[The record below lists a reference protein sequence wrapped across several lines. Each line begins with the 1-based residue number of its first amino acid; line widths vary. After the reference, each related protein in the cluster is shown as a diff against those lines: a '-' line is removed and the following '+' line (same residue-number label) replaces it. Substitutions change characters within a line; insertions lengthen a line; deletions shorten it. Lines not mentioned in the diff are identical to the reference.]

1 MTAAAQAGGGREHD
15 VAPAPGPA
23 LPALLGGDDR
33 SRTSPAGP
41 GPARRSCA
49 RRPTVPTSPACSP
62 SRTPTTCSPRAPCG
76 PRSCASPR
84 TGGAAGVG
92 VHPRRRRRRDHPR
105 PGRPGPGGRA
115 CWRTAAPWSSRA
127 CTAPGRAVVDLAGSA
142 DRRAGPP
149 RAGERVPHP
158 AGRPRLRG
166 ALRHPRRLRRA
177 DRRRQALAGAPS
189 GRRSH
194 RRPTTSGPATRKRS
208 PRPPTACRRWTGCSP
223 PVTSCTCRAAGSTPH
238 RPRRRCRC
246 T

>member
-1 MTAAAQAGGGREHD
+1 MTAAAQAGAGASTASRPPP
-15 VAPAPGPA
+15 VLRCPRSWAVR
-23 LPALLGGDDR
+23 R
-33 SRTSPAGP
+33 SRLRREVP

-49 RRPTVPTSPACSP
+49 RRPTVPTSPGCSP

-84 TGGAAGVG
+84 TAWCSRSRRYTRGAASARPSATRSTRTGCARLLADGCTVVFQG
-92 VHPRRRRRRDHPR
+92 LHRAWPRGGR
-105 PGRPGPGGRA
+105 PGRH
-115 CWRTAAPWSSRA
+115 
-127 CTAPGRAVVDLAGSA
+127 A

-149 RAGERVPHP
+149 GAGERVPHP

-189 GRRSH
+189 GRRRH
-194 RRPTTSGPATRKRS
+194 RPPTTSGPGTRKRS
-208 PRPPTACRRWTGCSP
+208 PRPPPARRRWTVCSP
-223 PVTSCTCRAAGSTPH
+223 PVTSCTCRAAGSTPP
-238 RPRRRCRC
+238 RPRRPCRC